1 MDKLRSELDSLSV
14 WLSEDPDYII
24 DECGDILTVNE
35 YKEVKKQANAS
46 DKMKML
52 LNTIIDQ
59 GGDTCRS
66 FLDILKKS
74 QEHYPQLEQFFNP
87 RSHGSN
93 PSVFADKSSVVTAQ
107 RFCNTTAKS
116 LSMKIEAVT
125 NPKMSPSG
133 NAGISKANYTATD
146 GSIICADE
154 FRNVNIDG
162 SIDISVSVKPS
173 QDPTGVVEETEH
185 LPQKSKL
192 FSKSSIQN
200 KKYLKCYKKDPDV
213 KMIIDNKIKLADCL
227 MADRYILQHAQQDGV
242 ICLREYNNI
251 KEHLSP
257 EIFATNL
264 IDTVIGKG
272 TISCSKFLQVLKKA
286 DVLETYPQLKEIL
299 NIDAEQ

>member
-185 LPQKSKL
+185 LPQ
-192 FSKSSIQN
+192 
-200 KKYLKCYKKDPDV
+200 DPDV